1 LRTCVHRVEC
11 ACVLRTVP
19 AAQPLWSFASGQQT
33 VAQPFSTAIPSS
45 ADLVHHAS
53 GPSVRTRGARL
64 RFQIPPRVPYPT
76 PNGLR
81 LRPSVRSL
89 RPRSPFLSPLAPT
102 LRRLSWWRRLLVL
115 GGSGPLEE
123 ALPLG
128 LGREGGREGRNLLEA
143 FPAADEGSQQ
153 QPCRRRRCRR

>member
-1 LRTCVHRVEC
+1 VVRNS
-11 ACVLRTVP
+11 AYSSSP
-19 AAQPLWSFASGQQT
+19 ALWSFASGQET
-33 VAQPFSTAIPSS
+33 VAQPLSTAIPSP

-53 GPSVRTRGARL
+53 GPSVRTWCARL

-89 RPRSPFLSPLAPT
+89 RPRSPFLSPLAPS
-102 LRRLSWWRRLLVL
+102 LRRLSWWRGPL
-115 GGSGPLEE
+115 GGSGLLEE

-128 LGREGGREGRNLLEA
+128 REGRKLLEA

-153 QPCRRRRCRR
+153 QLCRRRRRRRRGRRFLVR